1 MHKKFI
7 INEGR
12 LKLDVVDQHVDIA
25 SDHSTTN
32 GGGWW
37 HIDEKNRII
46 WLYGRSMRFGAA
58 PQNELKKII
67 ETDKHDYPGYTFFH
81 SYAYEA
87 ETAKKISVMLNP

>member
-25 SDHSTTN
+25 SDHTTTN

-37 HIDEKNRII
+37 HIDEEKKII
-46 WLYGRSMRFGAA
+46 WLYGRSMRFGSA

-67 ETDKHDYPGYTFFH
+67 QEGKHDYPGYTFYH
-81 SYAYEA
+81 SFAYEV
-87 ETAKKISVMLNP
+87 ETAKKLSVRLNP